1 MPEWPT
7 STSSRSAAS
16 RSASSA
22 AERAAVFCAG
32 SVTRTSWTCLE
43 DEVEGRL
50 GGAPEAREAGALDDL
65 AAAGLAGLGAEREPD
80 LLGQGRRRA
89 DERREA
95 VVHAADRVEVLLDPV
110 AGGGL
115 DDHPAPVR
123 SKQLADVPRSAGGV
137 AHVVQAIEHR
147 HEVVAAAGM
156 AGPRSDLERDAVGDP
171 GLLGPHAGGSDRAVM
186 VVGADDPRAWER
198 LRHQD
203 GRRAVAAADVR
214 DPGAALELLDHAL
227 ERRQPCGHD
236 VRVVAGPEEALAALE
251 HVVAVFAPA
260 EAAAVARRLDNVLVV
275 ARRAEG
281 ELEEPRQVRRARLVR
296 QR

>member
-50 GGAPEAREAGALDDL
+50 GGAPEAREAGAL
-65 AAAGLAGLGAEREPD
+65 AGLGAEREPD
-80 LLGQGRRRA
+80 LLRQRRRRA

-156 AGPRSDLERDAVGDP
+156 AGPRSDL
-171 GLLGPHAGGSDRAVM
+171 
-186 VVGADDPRAWER
+186 
-198 LRHQD
+198 
-203 GRRAVAAADVR
+203 
-214 DPGAALELLDHAL
+214 
-227 ERRQPCGHD
+227 
-236 VRVVAGPEEALAALE
+236 
-251 HVVAVFAPA
+251 
-260 EAAAVARRLDNVLVV
+260 
-275 ARRAEG
+275 
-281 ELEEPRQVRRARLVR
+281 
-296 QR
+296 